1 MRSIFRGEEA
11 MTETRP
17 AENAQHFPREK
28 RYLIL
33 AEERSGA
40 PHCGR
45 PGGGVL
51 RYSPP
56 PTVAILDST
65 RAGET
70 EGGIPVVG
78 AANDA
83 LCFNPTT
90 ALVGVATQGGR
101 FPPAWRDLTR
111 SCVAKG
117 LDVENG
123 LHEFLTEDPE
133 LVELATRH
141 KVELHDLRKPPDG
154 LNVPTG
160 ENLELDARVVLT
172 VGSDCAIGKM
182 TVSLELDREAQQRGL
197 RSVFV
202 PTGQTG
208 IAIAGWGISVD
219 AVVSDF
225 LAGAA
230 ERLVVQGSDKGDLL
244 WVEGQGALLHPAYS
258 GVTLGLMHGSAP
270 HAYVLCHLAG
280 SPAIEGYPE
289 EPIPLLGE
297 LVELHERASLPARPA
312 KVACIALNTS
322 DLGDAEARAAVAQAE
337 AETGL
342 PADDPVR
349 FGAARLL
356 DALLPRT
363 GTVGAAR

>member
-1 MRSIFRGEEA
+1 MGEA
-11 MTETRP
+11 NP
-17 AENAQHFPREK
+17 AENAQHFSRLDR

-33 AEERSGA
+33 AEEKSA
-40 PHCGR
+40 DPHYGKTAR
-45 PGGGVL
+45 GVL
-51 RYSPP
+51 RYSPH

-70 EGGIPVVG
+70 HEGIPVVG
-78 AANDA
+78 TVNDA

-101 FPPAWRDLTR
+101 FPPTWRELLR
-111 SCVAKG
+111 SCIAKG

-123 LHEFLTEDPE
+123 LHEFLTDDIE
-133 LVELATRH
+133 LVELAARH
-141 KVELHDLRKPPDG
+141 RVELRDLRKPPED
-154 LNVPTG
+154 LSVPTG
-160 ENLELDARVVLT
+160 ENLGLDARVVLT

-182 TVSLELDREAQQRGL
+182 TVALELDREARERVPG
-197 RSVFV
+197 SVFV

-230 ERLVVQGSDKGDLL
+230 ERLVVEGARKGDLL

-280 SPAIEGYPE
+280 SSVIEGYPE
-289 EPIPLLGE
+289 HPIPPLSE
-297 LVELHERASLPARPA
+297 LVELHERASLTARSA
-312 KVACIALNTS
+312 KVACIALNTRA
-322 DLGDAEARAAVAQAE
+322 LGDEEARAAVAEAE
-337 AETGL
+337 EETGL

-356 DALLPRT
+356 DAVLESLRLRT
-363 GTVGAAR
+363 GTVSAER

>member
-1 MRSIFRGEEA
+1 VSQ
-11 MTETRP
+11 P
-17 AENAQHFPREK
+17 AK

-33 AEERSGA
+33 AEGKSA
-40 PHCGR
+40 DPHYGKTAR
-45 PGGGVL
+45 GVL
-51 RYSPP
+51 RYSETL
-56 PTVAILDST
+56 TVAILDSA
-65 RAGET
+65 RAGEVSH
-70 EGGIPVVG
+70 GIPVVG
-78 AANDA
+78 AVKDA

-101 FPPAWRDLTR
+101 FPPAWRELLR
-111 SCVAKG
+111 ASIANG

-123 LHEFLTEDPE
+123 LHEFLTDDPE
-133 LVELATRH
+133 LTELARRHNVELR
-141 KVELHDLRKPPDG
+141 DLRKPPPD

-160 ENLELDARVVLT
+160 ENLEVDAQIVLT

-182 TVSLELDREAQQRGL
+182 TVSLELDRESQRRGL

-230 ERLVVQGSDKGDLL
+230 ERLVVEGASKGDLL
-244 WVEGQGALLHPAYS
+244 WIEGQGALQHPAYS
-258 GVTLGLMHGSAP
+258 GVTFGLFHGSAP
-270 HAYVLCHLAG
+270 HALVLCHKAG
-280 SPAIEGYPE
+280 ETEIEGYPGHA
-289 EPIPLLGE
+289 ISPLPE

-312 KVACIALNTS
+312 KVAAIALNTR
-322 DLGDAEARAAVAQAE
+322 DLDDDAARTAVAAAE
-337 AETGL
+337 DETGL

-349 FGAARLL
+349 FGASRLL
-356 DALLPRT
+356 DAVLSTIDLRT
-363 GTVGAAR
+363 RAVGAER